1 MSTRTVQTSR
11 GARVRVLDFG
21 QEQQE
26 PLVFM
31 HGLSGLLD
39 DMAFFELLAQRH
51 HVYVPE
57 LPGYGESSGEELL
70 EDMLDFA
77 LHGWDVL
84 VSLGLS
90 GRRPVLVGHSLG
102 GMLAAEM
109 ACLAPDAIAKLVLV
123 NAYGLW
129 LDEEPIPDIFA
140 FLPFEFGD
148 ALFHNSERASAL
160 LTGATDLADPESLRD
175 FFIGNARSLG
185 TAGKVLFPI
194 PNRRLSK
201 RLYRMTTETL
211 VVWGEQ
217 DRLMSPAYARRW
229 GELLPHGK
237 VVCIPEAGHMLP
249 YEQHV
254 ALAREVLAF
263 TAGGV
268 DRGSRAASHR

>member
-1 MSTRTVQTSR
+1 MNTRMVQTLR
-11 GARVRVLDFG
+11 GARVRVLEHGPADG
-21 QEQQE
+21 E

-31 HGLSGLLD
+31 HGVSGILD
-39 DMAFFELLAQRH
+39 DTSFFELLAERH

-70 EDMLDFA
+70 EDMLDFT

-84 VSLGLS
+84 VSLGL
-90 GRRPVLVGHSLG
+90 GDRRPVLVGHSMG

-109 ACLAPDAIAKLVLV
+109 ACLAPAAISKLVLV

-129 LDEEPIPDIFA
+129 LEQEPIPDIFA

-148 ALFHNSERASAL
+148 YLFHDAERAAAL
-160 LTGATDLADPESLRD
+160 LAGATDVADPESLRD
-175 FFIGNARSLG
+175 FFIGNARRLG

-229 GELLPHGK
+229 VELLPHGRA
-237 VVCIPEAGHMLP
+237 VCIPDAGHMLP
-249 YEQHV
+249 YEQPA
-254 ALAREVLAF
+254 ALAREVNAF
-263 TAGGV
+263 V
-268 DRGSRAASHR
+268 